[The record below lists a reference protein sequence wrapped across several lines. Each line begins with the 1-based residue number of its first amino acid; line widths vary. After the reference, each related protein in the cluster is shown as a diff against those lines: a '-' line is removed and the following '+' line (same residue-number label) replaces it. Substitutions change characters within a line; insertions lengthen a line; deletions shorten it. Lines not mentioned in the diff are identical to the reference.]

1 VPART
6 VADAQLRQ
14 PGAEGTV
21 QDGQLEAP
29 PRLGERGQPPL
40 QQLGRRRAGQI
51 VEHPA
56 QPVDEPGEAGRRG
69 QLVETGLAHHLL
81 QHQPPRQRG
90 ECRRRLAAALQ
101 HPFEQ
106 VLERADHAAQHGAA
120 AGQQI
125 ALGQLHVGAGRHH
138 QRGRGAG
145 IDLLGETI
153 EQLRHLAAVG
163 GTKQERQRH
172 HWILRRPLPPP
183 ALRLLRTAWRYR

>member
-1 VPART
+1 MPSSAS
-6 VADAQLRQ
+6 
-14 PGAEGTV
+14 GV

-29 PRLGERGQPPL
+29 ARLGERSQPPL
-40 QQLGRRRAGQI
+40 QQLRRRRAGKV
-51 VEHPA
+51 VEHA
-56 QPVDEPGEAGRRG
+56 AESVDEPGEARRRG

-81 QHQPPRQRG
+81 QHQPARKRG
-90 ECRRRLAAALQ
+90 EGRRRLAAALQ

-106 VLERADHAAQHGAA
+106 VLEGADHAAQHGAS

-138 QRGRGAG
+138 QRGRSVGV
-145 IDLLGETI
+145 DLLGETI

-172 HWILRRPLPPP
+172 HWILRRPLHPL
-183 ALRLLRTAWRYR
+183 ALRLLRTARRYG